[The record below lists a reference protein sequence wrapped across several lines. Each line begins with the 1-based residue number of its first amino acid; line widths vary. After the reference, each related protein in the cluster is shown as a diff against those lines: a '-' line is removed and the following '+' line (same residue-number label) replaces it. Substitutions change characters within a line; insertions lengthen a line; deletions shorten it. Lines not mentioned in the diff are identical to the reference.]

1 MLTIFKTLVHLLKK
15 YSETILFL
23 TLSAA
28 FLVIF
33 IYLKRTPALV
43 DEHDGYKQILRFSAS
58 DWRLEKISAMPT
70 YYFVLAMGSKIIQ
83 NNTLGAMRALSLCF
97 SFLSIFIF
105 YLIAKILSPKSSFIK
120 TVQFAFLPI
129 LHIFF
134 FLVYT
139 EPFSLLFTLLSFYGA
154 LKKNY
159 NASGLFGIIST
170 GIRQNNIMWMGFTFL
185 FLYVQEHGFTFN
197 KRYILLHLKKCWLF
211 LVGFLL
217 FGVFVYLNGGIAIG
231 DAKMH
236 PGNLSI
242 GNVVFGLFTF
252 SVVFFPIA
260 ISEAGNVVRGFFVD
274 KILLLFTIISFGL
287 FWFLFNNNHPYNLID
302 YDYFVRNYLMQFFLS
317 APALKII
324 FFLIAVYA
332 IHVLK
337 IVELERNYLSLFYF
351 FSIVFLLP
359 SWLIDIRYY
368 VIPFSFFLLFK
379 KERSI
384 PVEII
389 TIVCFLL
396 FDAWIIKMART
407 VTMFL

>member
-1 MLTIFKTLVHLLKK
+1 MIILKK

-23 TLSAA
+23 ALASA

-33 IYLKRTPALV
+33 IYLKKTPALV

-58 DWRLEKISAMPT
+58 DWHLEKISAMPT
-70 YYFVLAMGSKIIQ
+70 YYFVIGMLSKVIN
-83 NNTLGAMRALSLCF
+83 NNTVGAMRALSLCF
-97 SFLSIFIF
+97 SFFSIFVF
-105 YLIAKILSPKSSFIK
+105 YLIAKILSPKSSLIK
-120 TVQFAFLPI
+120 TVQYAFLPI

-134 FLVYT
+134 FLIYT
-139 EPFSLLFTLLSFYGA
+139 EPFSLLFTLLSFYYA

-159 NASGLFGIIST
+159 NAAGLFGIIST
-170 GIRQNNIMWMGFTFL
+170 GIRQNNVMWMAFTLLFMYLQENGFS
-185 FLYVQEHGFTFN
+185 FN
-197 KRYILLHLKKCWLF
+197 KSHILNHLKKCWMFIL
-211 LVGFLL
+211 GFIL
-217 FGVFVYLNGGIAIG
+217 FGVFVYLNGGVAIG

-252 SVVFFPIA
+252 SVLFIPLALSQAVNIW
-260 ISEAGNVVRGFFVD
+260 RGFLKD
-274 KILLLFTIISFGL
+274 KVFLLITVICLGL

-302 YDYFVRNYLMQFFLS
+302 YDFFVRNYLMQYFLS
-317 APALKII
+317 APFLKIV

-332 IHVLK
+332 IHILK
-337 IVELERNYLSLFYF
+337 VVELERNYLFLFYF

-379 KERSI
+379 KEKSMS
-384 PVEII
+384 VEIAI
-389 TIVCFLL
+389 LICFLL
-396 FDAWIIKMART
+396 CDAWIIKMART